1 MNLIIIVKDQAM
13 TMVMQGADMW
23 PKDQALLRA
32 YVTNV
37 PDNSSADKIA
47 QACRESEDIVFAGSP
62 GIFTYLSPEAPRLA
76 SYTAGGLINTR
87 LLAGMIA
94 AQGFEVEADEQGCVT
109 SVK

>member
-1 MNLIIIVKDQAM
+1 
-13 TMVMQGADMW
+13 MQGADMW
-23 PKDQALLRA
+23 PKDKALLSA

-47 QACRESEDIVFAGSP
+47 KACSESAEIVFAGSP
-62 GIFTYLSPEAPRLA
+62 GVFTYLSPEAPRIA

-94 AQGFEVEADEQGCVT
+94 AQGFEVEADEHGSIE